1 MNFFVLNVL
10 LAILW
15 MAINSNFSP
24 ASLVVGFLIGYLVV
38 GFAQPLFGGS
48 GYMAR
53 LWYAVYFALFFLGE
67 LFRSSFRVAADVL
80 RPKLRQNISPAIV
93 AVPLDVEGDFS
104 VTLLANVISLTPG
117 TLTLDVSDD
126 KRVLYIHSM
135 YGGDDPDAVRREIK
149 SGLERRVLEVTR

>member
-1 MNFFVLNVL
+1 M
-10 LAILW
+10 
-15 MAINSNFSP
+15 
-24 ASLVVGFLIGYLVV
+24 
-38 GFAQPLFGGS
+38 
-48 GYMAR
+48 
-53 LWYAVYFALFFLGE
+53 
-67 LFRSSFRVAADVL
+67 L